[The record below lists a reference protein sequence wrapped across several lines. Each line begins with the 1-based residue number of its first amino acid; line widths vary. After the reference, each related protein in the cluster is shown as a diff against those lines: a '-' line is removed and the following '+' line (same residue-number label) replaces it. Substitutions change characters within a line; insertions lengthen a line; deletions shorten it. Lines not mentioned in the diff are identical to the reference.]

1 MSPWK
6 CLIRIALALAVWLA
20 PVYCAAQPASSQA
33 PAPQQS
39 PSPTPQ
45 AQLKSDVKPVVVCVI
60 VAAGQCTN
68 DGEAELTHHLQ
79 LRVTNLKE
87 WIAQGNSP
95 WKLILFLNDRPLKG
109 LHPVAV
115 DLQNSDL
122 TFKLDRTTETAP
134 TWDDL
139 MVRGRNWRLR
149 GVQEDV
155 RPGIGLDGGTAFDSQ
170 AAFDLVLLS
179 WFWITVSMLFL
190 LSSLLVL
197 IVLSRKTALL
207 RESATGPFSLSRTQ
221 MAAWTWA
228 ILNAYFFLFVMTW
241 NPAVDIPVSMLGLLG
256 ISATTY
262 VAAVLVDQGGDAPA
276 LVSKGFWKDIT
287 GGNAVSLHRIQ
298 MMAWNVVLIFVFIV
312 QVATKMTI
320 PDFNT
325 TLLGLLGLSAGTYVG
340 FKFPENQKTQPANAA
355 NAPAAQ
361 P

>member
-1 MSPWK
+1 MQLRVRQRPGIAPCGGSSMSPWK
-6 CLIRIALALAVWLA
+6 RLLGIALASAVWMVPA
-20 PVYCAAQPASSQA
+20 DCVAQSASGQPTSQPQPSPTSQA
-33 PAPQQS
+33 PPQV
-39 PSPTPQ
+39 
-45 AQLKSDVKPVVVCVI
+45 KGDVKPVVVCV
-60 VAAGQCTN
+60 VDDENKCTQDRKN
-68 DGEAELTHHLQ
+68 ELTQHLE

-87 WIAQGNSP
+87 WAAQGNSP
-95 WKLILFLNDRPLKG
+95 WNLILFLNDRPLKG

-115 DLQNSDL
+115 DLQNNDL

-155 RPGIGLDGGTAFDSQ
+155 RPGIGFDGGTAFDSQ

-221 MAAWTWA
+221 MAAWSWA

-262 VAAVLVDQGGDAPA
+262 VAAVLVDQGGTAPVLA
-276 LVSKGFWKDIT
+276 SKGFWKDIT
-287 GGNAVSLHRIQ
+287 GGNAVSLHR
-298 MMAWNVVLIFVFIV
+298 
-312 QVATKMTI
+312 
-320 PDFNT
+320 
-325 TLLGLLGLSAGTYVG
+325 
-340 FKFPENQKTQPANAA
+340 
-355 NAPAAQ
+355 
-361 P
+361 